1 MQAPEAVRE
10 HLLMKPEKYKTL
22 AEMIAMI
29 EEYIVEHAGADD
41 EDLDIT
47 AMDKGRPR
55 YEEKDWYV

>member
-1 MQAPEAVRE
+1 
-10 HLLMKPEKYKTL
+10 MKPEKYKTL

-55 YEEKDWYV
+55 YDGKDWYV